1 MKVAVYALTS
11 HAGPRAAGRGLSGER
26 LRVVRVGAVSAVV
39 GDVARLPAP
48 TEAKLRAYT
57 TLLAALATTHQSV
70 LPVRFGTTMQDDE
83 ELETILRLRQ
93 KPLKSQLA
101 RVRGRVQMTVRVLV
115 AQARRSLGEGGSG
128 SRGGPDKVRPTGTG
142 SGTQYLSSRAREHS
156 ASSIPGFAPVDRAV
170 ARWVRD
176 SRVERRGT
184 VATVYHL
191 VPRAAAGRYAAAIE
205 AAAAAEDVRVLV
217 SGPWPAYAFGDW

>member
-11 HAGPRAAGRGLSGER
+11 HAGSRAAGRGLSGER

-57 TLLAALATTHQSV
+57 TLLATLATTHQSV
-70 LPVRFGTTMQDDE
+70 LPVRFGTTMQDDD

-93 KPLKSQLA
+93 KSLKSQLA
-101 RVRGRVQMTVRVLV
+101 RVRGRVQMTVRLV
-115 AQARRSLGEGGSG
+115 VARTLSG
-128 SRGGPDKVRPTGTG
+128 PPREPDPPAAFGAGKARATTGVE
-142 SGTQYLSSRAREHS
+142 YLSQRAREQR
-156 ASSIPGFAPVDRAV
+156 ASELPGFAPLDRAV
-170 ARWVRD
+170 ARWVKD
-176 SRVERRGT
+176 SRVERRGN

-205 AAAAAEDVRVLV
+205 AAAAAEGARVLV